1 MAGIKKNIKF
11 LPGKEPVFST
21 GIHPRRDLES
31 SRE

>member
-1 MAGIKKNIKF
+1 MAGIKNFFKF

-21 GIHPRRDLES
+21 GILPRRDLES